1 MTIYISHIHICVSMH
16 TSCHIVFRTKLCIPR
31 VNVAIKRFPSR
42 AFKVDFHL
50 PICHSTQATTADPEP
65 HGVYLHGY
73 MYTQT
78 CFNGECYSDTPS
90 MVGWVHRSLALDIKE
105 QGIWR
110 GTENYPRSFD
120 THRGQHP
127 HSSTLFKRH
136 AFSIQLNNR
145 QLILKLKITCRLFEA
160 GCWFPVRISRNNS

>member
-1 MTIYISHIHICVSMH
+1 MTVYISYTYICVSMH
-16 TSCHIVFRTKLCIPR
+16 TSCHIVFRTKLRIPR
-31 VNVAIKRFPSR
+31 VNGQLRDSLSR

-50 PICHSTQATTADPEP
+50 PICHSTQATAADPEP

-110 GTENYPRSFD
+110 GTENYPQSFD
-120 THRGQHP
+120 DNRGSAP
-127 HSSTLFKRH
+127 SPSMLFKRQVH
-136 AFSIQLNNR
+136 LACNWTIGNLFQN
-145 QLILKLKITCRLFEA
+145 LK
-160 GCWFPVRISRNNS
+160 